1 MNRKKNSIC
10 ILAAGMEQF
19 EAKQQQADFST
30 LETFLAAYLN
40 TPGRKQRKQLAEEFQ
55 KRHLELHQFL
65 KSHPDLLT
73 AETELQAMIAGEQN
87 ETGSKQISNLLEKLE
102 EGLS

>member
-1 MNRKKNSIC
+1 MNRKKNSIR

-30 LETFLAAYLN
+30 LETFLSAYLN

-65 KSHPDLLT
+65 KSHP
-73 AETELQAMIAGEQN
+73 

>member
-1 MNRKKNSIC
+1 MNRKKNSIR

-30 LETFLAAYLN
+30 LETFLSAYLN
-40 TPGRKQRKQLAEEFQ
+40 TPGRKQRKQLAEEF
-55 KRHLELHQFL
+55 RHLELHQFL